1 MQKLTTIFL
10 TCLLFGLTMAIGQA
24 DTPLAAPAHGK
35 TALIGPFVGSA
46 QGDVKAYVPNS
57 VILDLKKFGITGE
70 RSRQPM
76 DELAK
81 TGSIIC
87 ADSGDSYVIG
97 GSIDLIGNQPDQ
109 YWVQVSLTLNLF
121 NCNNLT
127 GKVRSVTVSAQHP
140 DRQTAVDIAVDM
152 ALKKLFAHWS
162 RHRSIDR

>member
-10 TCLLFGLTMAIGQA
+10 TCLLFGLTISIGQA
-24 DTPLAAPAHGK
+24 DTPGAAAPAQGK
-35 TALIGPFVGSA
+35 TALIGPFGGSA
-46 QGDVKAYVPNS
+46 RDDVKAYVPNS
-57 VILDLKKFGITGE
+57 VVRTIKKYGITGE

-87 ADSGDSYVIG
+87 ADSGDSYIIG
-97 GSIDLIGNQPDQ
+97 GDIDLIGNQPDQ

-121 NCNNLT
+121 DCSNLT
-127 GKVRSVTVSAQHP
+127 GKVRSVTVTAQHP

-152 ALKKLFAHWS
+152 ALKKLIAH
-162 RHRSIDR
+162 